1 MSQHEPVSWR
11 FWLYQPYKWLVFL
24 PLMLVNSIVYAVLA
38 ALFAIFVSPRAGS
51 LWGMVWARITC
62 WLTPVRLKVQGKEN
76 ITPGQS
82 YVVAANH
89 QTGFDIFILYGYLGI
104 DFKWIMKKELRRI
117 PFIGY
122 ASEKVG
128 HIFIDRSSPRAALNT
143 LQEAKRKL
151 EGGASVVIFPEGT
164 RSKGPQM
171 HPFKRGAF
179 KLAFELDLPIL
190 PVTIVDSWRIKR
202 EGFFNIMPGKAALI
216 VHPPIN
222 IRDYKE
228 RPGQLSEVT
237 QQIIEKST
245 L

>member
-1 MSQHEPVSWR
+1 MSRYEPVSWW

-24 PLMLVNSIVYAVLA
+24 PLMLVNSIVCALLA

-51 LWGMVWARITC
+51 FWGMAWARITC
-62 WLTPVRLKVQGKEN
+62 WLTPIRLEVQGKEN
-76 ITPGQS
+76 IRPGQS

-128 HIFIDRSSPRAALNT
+128 HIFIDRSSPRAALKT

-151 EGGASVVIFPEGT
+151 EGGSSVVIFPEGT
-164 RSKGPQM
+164 RSKEAQM

-202 EGFFNIMPGKAALI
+202 DGFFNIVPGKAALI
-216 VHPPIN
+216 VHPSIN
-222 IRDYKE
+222 ICDYKD
-228 RPGQLSEVT
+228 RPGLLSEVT